1 MKNRIIVLLLVYL
14 LPVKSSLS
22 QSSREKAAA
31 EILMLKNGALLIKLK
46 TSENA
51 INGLISA
58 GRTAEAEKLREDQ
71 MSRNKEIAK
80 AFTEQIT
87 FCKTYFFYS
96 GNTNSIKNGDFG
108 SLMNGSLEKDST
120 FNTINYLIAEFG
132 ESQTSKIEGL
142 LIEDRNLVQLGSP
155 FPSFIR
161 TNKAGLKTRTY
172 KEIGEALDNEFYDF
186 YDAIK

>member
-1 MKNRIIVLLLVYL
+1 MKNHVIVLWLVFI
-14 LPVKSSLS
+14 LPATSVFS
-22 QSSREKAAA
+22 QSGREKAAA

-58 GRTAEAEKLREDQ
+58 GRTAEAEKLREEQ
-71 MSRNKEIAK
+71 LSKNKEIAQ

-96 GNTNSIKNGDFG
+96 ANTNSIKNGDFG
-108 SLMNGSLEKDST
+108 SLMNGGLEKDST

-132 ESQTSKIEGL
+132 ESTTSKIEGL
-142 LIEDRNLVQLGSP
+142 IIQDRNLVQLDSP

-161 TNKAGLKTRTY
+161 TNKAGVKTRTY
-172 KEIGEALDNEFYDF
+172 KEIAEALDNELYDF
-186 YDAIK
+186 YNKAK